1 MVGKLR
7 ELWPVKRVV
16 SLAAGFW
23 NTFLRDNK
31 VIPPVLAVAAL
42 FVFAWI
48 VFGSFIGA
56 PEDEPVSSQ
65 DEIAQ
70 SDGDEP
76 PAPEVE
82 NPNTDSYA
90 AYQSKD
96 PFRQL
101 FQTPESTSQQEDTTD
116 STDATDDGS
125 EDTSEDPD
133 GGGGGGGSGGSQDTD
148 DTDDTDGDGIS
159 TGNPGA
165 TDEQYDNDDESQSP
179 RRDPTDDAGND
190 SDTDSGGDAGTQ
202 TPAQPNRPAADPA
215 DPGDGLFDSGGDL
228 REPNRR

>member
-16 SLAAGFW
+16 ALAVGFW
-23 NTFLRDNK
+23 DTFLRDNK
-31 VIPPVLAVAAL
+31 VVPPVLAVAAL

-70 SDGDEP
+70 SEGDGGSQP

-101 FQTPESTSQQEDTTD
+101 FQTPESTTQQEDTVEED
-116 STDATDDGS
+116 TDATDDGS
-125 EDTSEDPD
+125 EDPADGED
-133 GGGGGGGSGGSQDTD
+133 GGGGGSGGSQDTD
-148 DTDDTDGDGIS
+148 GDDDTS
-159 TGNPGA
+159 QGNPGA
-165 TDEQYDNDDESQSP
+165 TDEQYDNDDDADDSQSP
-179 RRDPTDDAGND
+179 RQDPTDGTD
-190 SDTDSGGDAGTQ
+190 DTDDTGSQTPNPQ
-202 TPAQPNRPAADPA
+202 TPAQPNRPA

-228 REPNRR
+228 ERPNRR